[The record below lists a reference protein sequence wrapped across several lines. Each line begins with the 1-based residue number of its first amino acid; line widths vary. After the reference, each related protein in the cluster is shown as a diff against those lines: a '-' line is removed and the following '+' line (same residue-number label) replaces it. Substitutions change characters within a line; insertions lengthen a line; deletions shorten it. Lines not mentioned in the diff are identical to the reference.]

1 VEGHTVT
8 GTPRIRG
15 RINVVLNGLVG
26 SRVIAGFSTNLYSRT
41 PQDDII
47 TVTAPSETEAAGSLR
62 AVKEALRPLVPD
74 AVIRLELP

>member
-1 VEGHTVT
+1 MT

-15 RINVVLNGLVG
+15 RINIVLNGLVG
-26 SRVIAGFSTNLYSRT
+26 SRVITGFSTNLSSRT
-41 PQDDII
+41 PQESIVI

-62 AVKEALRPLVPD
+62 AVKEALMPLVPD

>member
-1 VEGHTVT
+1 MLSLPQEGQRVT

-26 SRVIAGFSTNLYSRT
+26 SRVIAGFRTNLYSRA

-47 TVTAPSETEAAGSLR
+47 TVCG
-62 AVKEALRPLVPD
+62 
-74 AVIRLELP
+74 

>member
-1 VEGHTVT
+1 MT
-8 GTPRIRG
+8 GTPSIRG

-26 SRVIAGFSTNLYSRT
+26 SRVIAGFSTNLSSRA
-41 PQDDII
+41 PQDDIII

>member
-1 VEGHTVT
+1 VT

-15 RINVVLNGLVG
+15 RINTVLNGLVRSG
-26 SRVIAGFSTNLYSRT
+26 AITGFRTNLNSRA
-41 PQDDII
+41 PQDDIVI
-47 TVTAPSETEAAGSLR
+47 TVTAPSETEAAGCLS

>member
-1 VEGHTVT
+1 MTVK
-8 GTPRIRG
+8 PSIRG
-15 RINVVLNGLVG
+15 RINTVLNSLVG
-26 SRVIAGFSTNLYSRT
+26 SRVIAGFSTNLYSRA